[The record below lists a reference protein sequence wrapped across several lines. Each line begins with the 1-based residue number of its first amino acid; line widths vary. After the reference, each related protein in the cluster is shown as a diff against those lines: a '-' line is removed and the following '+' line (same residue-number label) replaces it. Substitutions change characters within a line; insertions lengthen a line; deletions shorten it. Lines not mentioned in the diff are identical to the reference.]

1 VIELGPSAQAE
12 QAARRQL
19 LLASRLLRYSD
30 YWEYGDGERL
40 SVEQFADLVKLASL
54 ELFHGNPSEE
64 EIAELLGISPSEVR
78 GGRSHPQYEGVRDGM
93 EGRFRDLA
101 GSRNMKDWADIL
113 ESELSLEMAEI
124 ALSPSTKGRQ
134 KTDAA
139 SAFLDRQSAK
149 AGRGDGEG
157 RMLLVPTD
165 LLELMERAQKTMD
178 AWQGEQGGAHK
189 LLTKRNEEIVD
200 GEVLGSTLNVPADE
214 ETR

>member
-1 VIELGPSAQAE
+1 MAISLGPSAQAE

-30 YWEYGDGERL
+30 YWEYGEGERL
-40 SVEQFADLVKLASL
+40 SVEEFSDLVKLATL
-54 ELFHGNPSEE
+54 ELFHGDPSEE

-78 GGRSHPQYEGVRDGM
+78 GGRGHPQYEPVRDGM

-101 GSRNMKDWADIL
+101 GSRNMKDWADVL
-113 ESELSLEMAEI
+113 ESELALEMAEL
-124 ALSPSTKGRQ
+124 ALSPSTKGRA

-149 AGRGDGEG
+149 AGRGDGES

-165 LLELMERAQKTMD
+165 LLELMERAKKTMD
-178 AWQGEQGGAHK
+178 SWRGEQTPQR
-189 LLTKRNEEIVD
+189 LLVEKSEIIE
-200 GEVLGSTLNVPADE
+200 GEVLGSKLNVPTDE
-214 ETR
+214 P